1 MKITIDTEILQ
12 RNNLTL
18 GEFLVMLF
26 GYCDVKYKENFD
38 KLVEKS
44 IISKNLFD
52 KDSMVLS
59 NNTRDLIAKVLI
71 ESDAKVMGYEL
82 NFEELAKKLQD
93 IYPKGNKPGTTY
105 NWGDNTAVI
114 AFKLR
119 TLVAKY
125 GFIFTEKEAIKA
137 TKEYIESFE
146 DDNRNMK
153 LLKYFILRTSK
164 DDGIDSMF
172 MAIIENNR

>member
-12 RNNLTL
+12 RNELTL

-26 GYCDVKYKENFD
+26 GYRDFKYKENFD
-38 KLVEKS
+38 KLVEKNL
-44 IISKNLFD
+44 ISKNLFD

-71 ESDAKVMGYEL
+71 ESDAKVMGYDL

-93 IYPKGNKPGTTY
+93 LYPKGNKQGTTY
-105 NWGDNTAVI
+105 NWRDNTAVI

-125 GFIFTEKEAIKA
+125 GFIFTEDEAIKA
-137 TKEYIESFE
+137 TKEYVESFG
-146 DDNRNMK
+146 DDNKNMK

-164 DDGIDSMF
+164 NDDMDSIF
-172 MAIIENNR
+172 MTIIENNR

>member
-12 RNNLTL
+12 RNNFTL

-105 NWGDNTAVI
+105 NWGDNTTVI

-125 GFIFTEKEAIKA
+125 GFIFTEDEAIKA
-137 TKEYIESFE
+137 TKEYVESFE
-146 DDNRNMK
+146 DDNKNMK

-164 DDGIDSMF
+164 NDSIDSMF
-172 MAIIENNR
+172 MTIIENNR

>member
-82 NFEELAKKLQD
+82 SFEELAKKLQD

-105 NWGDNTAVI
+105 NWKDNTAVI

-125 GFIFTEKEAIKA
+125 GFIFTEDEAIKA
-137 TKEYIESFE
+137 TKEYVEFFE
-146 DDNRNMK
+146 DDNKNMK

-164 DDGIDSMF
+164 DDSIDSMF
-172 MAIIENNR
+172 MTIIENNR

>member
-38 KLVEKS
+38 KLIEKS
-44 IISKNLFD
+44 IISKNVFD

-71 ESDAKVMGYEL
+71 ESDAKVMGYDL

-105 NWGDNTAVI
+105 NWGNNTAVI

-125 GFIFTEKEAIKA
+125 CFIFTEDEAIKA
-137 TKEYIESFE
+137 TKEYVDSFE
-146 DDNRNMK
+146 DDNKNMK

-164 DDGIDSMF
+164 DDSIDSMF
-172 MAIIENNR
+172 MTIIENNR

>member
-38 KLVEKS
+38 KLIEKS
-44 IISKNLFD
+44 IISKNVFD

-71 ESDAKVMGYEL
+71 ESDAKVMGYDL

-105 NWGDNTAVI
+105 NWGDYTAVI

-125 GFIFTEKEAIKA
+125 GFIFTEDEAIKA
-137 TKEYIESFE
+137 TKEYVDSFE
-146 DDNRNMK
+146 DDNKNMK
-153 LLKYFILRTSK
+153 LLKYFILRISK
-164 DDGIDSMF
+164 DDSIDSMF
-172 MAIIENNR
+172 MTIIENNR

>member
-12 RNNLTL
+12 RNNFTL

-26 GYCDVKYKENFD
+26 GYCDVKYKGNFD

-105 NWGDNTAVI
+105 NWGDNTTVI

-125 GFIFTEKEAIKA
+125 GFIFTEDEAIKA
-137 TKEYIESFE
+137 TKEYVESFE
-146 DDNRNMK
+146 DDNKNMK

-164 DDGIDSMF
+164 NDSIDSMF
-172 MAIIENNR
+172 MTIIENNR

>member
-38 KLVEKS
+38 KLVEKNL
-44 IISKNLFD
+44 ISKNLFD

-71 ESDAKVMGYEL
+71 ESDVKVIGYDL

-93 IYPKGNKPGTTY
+93 IYPKGNKLGTTY
-105 NWGDNTAVI
+105 NWRDSTAVI

-125 GFIFTEKEAIKA
+125 GFIFTEEEAIKA
-137 TKEYIESFE
+137 TMEYVESFG
-146 DDNRNMK
+146 DDNKNMK

-164 DDGIDSMF
+164 DDSIDSMF
-172 MAIIENNR
+172 MTIIENNR

>member
-12 RNNLTL
+12 RNELTL

-26 GYCDVKYKENFD
+26 GFCDVKYKENFD
-38 KLVEKS
+38 RLVEKNL
-44 IISKNLFD
+44 ISKNLFD

-59 NNTRDLIAKVLI
+59 NNTRNLIAKVLI
-71 ESDAKVMGYEL
+71 ESDAKVMGYDL

-93 IYPKGNKPGTTY
+93 IYPKGNKQGTTY
-105 NWGDNTAVI
+105 TWRDNTAVI

-125 GFIFTEKEAIKA
+125 DFIFTEDEAIKA
-137 TKEYIESFE
+137 TKEYVDSFE
-146 DDNRNMK
+146 DDNKSMK

-164 DDGIDSMF
+164 NDDVDSMF
-172 MAIIENNR
+172 MTIIENNR

>member
-12 RNNLTL
+12 RTNLTF

-26 GYCDVKYKENFD
+26 GYCDTKYKENFD
-38 KLVEKS
+38 KLVEKNL
-44 IISKNLFD
+44 ISKNLFD

-71 ESDAKVMGYEL
+71 ESDAKVMGYDL
-82 NFEELAKKLQD
+82 NFEELARKLQD
-93 IYPKGNKPGTTY
+93 IYPQGNKPGTTY
-105 NWGDNTAVI
+105 NWRDNTAVI

-125 GFIFTEKEAIKA
+125 GFIFTEDEAIKA
-137 TKEYIESFE
+137 TKEYVESFE
-146 DDNRNMK
+146 DDNKSMK

-164 DDGIDSMF
+164 DDSIDSMF
-172 MAIIENNR
+172 MTIIENNR

>member
-12 RNNLTL
+12 RNNFTL

-26 GYCDVKYKENFD
+26 GYCDVKYKGNFD

-105 NWGDNTAVI
+105 NWGDNTTVI

-125 GFIFTEKEAIKA
+125 GFIFTEDEAIKA
-137 TKEYIESFE
+137 TKEYVESFE
-146 DDNRNMK
+146 DDNKNMK

-164 DDGIDSMF
+164 DDSIDSMF
-172 MAIIENNR
+172 MTIIENNR

>member
-12 RNNLTL
+12 RTNLTF

-26 GYCDVKYKENFD
+26 GYCDTKYKENFD
-38 KLVEKS
+38 KLVEKNL
-44 IISKNLFD
+44 ISKNLFD

-71 ESDAKVMGYEL
+71 ESDAKVMGYDL

-105 NWGDNTAVI
+105 NWKDNAAVI

-125 GFIFTEKEAIKA
+125 GFIFTEDEAIKA
-137 TKEYIESFE
+137 TKEYVESFK
-146 DDNRNMK
+146 DDNKNMK

-164 DDGIDSMF
+164 DDSIDSMF
-172 MAIIENNR
+172 MTIIENNR

>member
-12 RNNLTL
+12 RTNLTF

-26 GYCDVKYKENFD
+26 GYCDTKYKENFD
-38 KLVEKS
+38 KLVEKNL
-44 IISKNLFD
+44 ISKNLFD

-71 ESDAKVMGYEL
+71 ESDAKVMGYDL

-93 IYPKGNKPGTTY
+93 IYPQGNKPGTTY
-105 NWGDNTAVI
+105 NWKDNIAVI

-125 GFIFTEKEAIKA
+125 GFIFTEDEAIKA
-137 TKEYIESFE
+137 TKEYVESFE
-146 DDNRNMK
+146 DDNKSMK

-164 DDGIDSMF
+164 DDSIDSMF
-172 MAIIENNR
+172 MTIIENNR

>member
-12 RNNLTL
+12 RNNFTL

-26 GYCDVKYKENFD
+26 GYCDVKYKKNFD

-59 NNTRDLIAKVLI
+59 NNTRNLIAKVLI
-71 ESDAKVMGYEL
+71 ESDAKVMGYDL
-82 NFEELAKKLQD
+82 NFEELAKKLQG
-93 IYPKGNKPGTTY
+93 IYPKGNKQGTTY
-105 NWGDNTAVI
+105 TWRDNTAVI

-125 GFIFTEKEAIKA
+125 GFIFTEDEAIKA
-137 TKEYIESFE
+137 TKEYVESFE
-146 DDNRNMK
+146 DDNKNMK

-164 DDGIDSMF
+164 DDDIDSMF
-172 MAIIENNR
+172 MTIIENNR

>member
-12 RNNLTL
+12 RNELTL

-26 GYCDVKYKENFD
+26 GYCDFKYKENFD
-38 KLVEKS
+38 KLVEKNL
-44 IISKNLFD
+44 ISKNLFD

-71 ESDAKVMGYEL
+71 ESDAKVMGYDL

-93 IYPKGNKPGTTY
+93 LYPKGNKQGTTY
-105 NWGDNTAVI
+105 NWRDNTAVI

-125 GFIFTEKEAIKA
+125 GFIFTEDEAIKA
-137 TKEYIESFE
+137 TKEYVESFG
-146 DDNRNMK
+146 DDNKNMK

-164 DDGIDSMF
+164 NDDMDSIF
-172 MAIIENNR
+172 MTIIESNR

>member
-18 GEFLVMLF
+18 GELLVMLF

-38 KLVEKS
+38 KLIEKS
-44 IISKNLFD
+44 IISKNVFD

-71 ESDAKVMGYEL
+71 ESDAKVMGYDL

-125 GFIFTEKEAIKA
+125 GFIFTEDEAIKA
-137 TKEYIESFE
+137 TKEYVDSFE
-146 DDNRNMK
+146 DDNKNMK

-164 DDGIDSMF
+164 DDSIDSMF
-172 MAIIENNR
+172 MTIIENNR

>member
-12 RNNLTL
+12 RTNLTF

-26 GYCDVKYKENFD
+26 GYCDTKYKENFD
-38 KLVEKS
+38 KLVEKNL
-44 IISKNLFD
+44 ISKNLFD

-59 NNTRDLIAKVLI
+59 NNTRDLIGKVLI
-71 ESDAKVMGYEL
+71 ESDAKVMGYDF
-82 NFEELAKKLQD
+82 NFEELARKLQD
-93 IYPKGNKPGTTY
+93 IYPQGNKPGTTY
-105 NWGDNTAVI
+105 NWRDNTAVI

-125 GFIFTEKEAIKA
+125 GFIFTEDEAIKA
-137 TKEYIESFE
+137 TKEYVESFE
-146 DDNRNMK
+146 DDNKSMK

-164 DDGIDSMF
+164 DDSIDSMF
-172 MAIIENNR
+172 MTIIENNR

>member
-12 RNNLTL
+12 RNNFTL

-26 GYCDVKYKENFD
+26 GYCDVKYKGNFD

-105 NWGDNTAVI
+105 NWGDNTTVI

-125 GFIFTEKEAIKA
+125 GFIFTEDEAIKA
-137 TKEYIESFE
+137 TKEYVESFE
-146 DDNRNMK
+146 DDNKNMK

-164 DDGIDSMF
+164 DDSIDSMF
-172 MAIIENNR
+172 MTIIETNR

>member
-1 MKITIDTEILQ
+1 MKITIGTEILQ

-38 KLVEKS
+38 KLVEKNL
-44 IISKNLFD
+44 ISKNLFD

-71 ESDAKVMGYEL
+71 ESDAKVMGYDL

-93 IYPKGNKPGTTY
+93 VYPQGNKQGTTY
-105 NWGDNTAVI
+105 NWRDNTEVI

-125 GFIFTEKEAIKA
+125 GFIFTEDEAIKA
-137 TKEYIESFE
+137 TKEYVESFE
-146 DDNRNMK
+146 GDNKNMK

-164 DDGIDSMF
+164 NDDMDSMF
-172 MAIIENNR
+172 MTIIENNR

>member
-93 IYPKGNKPGTTY
+93 IYPKDNKPGTTY

-125 GFIFTEKEAIKA
+125 G
-137 TKEYIESFE
+137 
-146 DDNRNMK
+146 
-153 LLKYFILRTSK
+153 
-164 DDGIDSMF
+164 
-172 MAIIENNR
+172 

>member
-1 MKITIDTEILQ
+1 MKITINTEILQ

-26 GYCDVKYKENFD
+26 GYCDAKYKENFD

-71 ESDAKVMGYEL
+71 ESDAKVMGYDL

-93 IYPKGNKPGTTY
+93 IYPQGNKPGTTY
-105 NWGDNTAVI
+105 NWKDNTAVI

-125 GFIFTEKEAIKA
+125 GFIFTEDEAIKA
-137 TKEYIESFE
+137 TKEYVESFE
-146 DDNRNMK
+146 DDNKNMK

-164 DDGIDSMF
+164 DDSIDSMF
-172 MAIIENNR
+172 MTIIENNR

>member
-12 RNNLTL
+12 RNNLTI

-44 IISKNLFD
+44 IINKNLFD

-59 NNTRDLIAKVLI
+59 NNTRDLIARVLI
-71 ESDAKVMGYEL
+71 ESDAKVMGYDL

-93 IYPKGNKPGTTY
+93 IYPQGNKPGTTY
-105 NWGDNTAVI
+105 NWKDNTAVI

-125 GFIFTEKEAIKA
+125 GFIFTEDEAIKA
-137 TKEYIESFE
+137 TKEYVESFE
-146 DDNRNMK
+146 DDNKNMK

-164 DDGIDSMF
+164 DDSIDSMF
-172 MAIIENNR
+172 MTIIENNR

>member
-12 RNNLTL
+12 RTNLTF

-26 GYCDVKYKENFD
+26 GYYGVKYKENFD
-38 KLVEKS
+38 KLVEKNL
-44 IISKNLFD
+44 ISKNLFD

-59 NNTRDLIAKVLI
+59 NNTRDLIAMVLI
-71 ESDAKVMGYEL
+71 ESDTKVMGYDL
-82 NFEELAKKLQD
+82 NFEELARKLQD
-93 IYPKGNKPGTTY
+93 IYPQGNKQGTTY
-105 NWGDNTAVI
+105 NWRDCTEVI

-125 GFIFTEKEAIKA
+125 DFIFTEDEAIKA
-137 TKEYIESFE
+137 TKEYVESFE
-146 DDNRNMK
+146 DDNKSMK

-164 DDGIDSMF
+164 NDDIDSMF
-172 MAIIENNR
+172 MTIIENNR

>member
-12 RNNLTL
+12 RNNLTF

-26 GYCDVKYKENFD
+26 GYCNVKYKENFD
-38 KLVEKS
+38 KLVEKNL
-44 IISKNLFD
+44 ISKNLFD

-71 ESDAKVMGYEL
+71 ESDAKVMGYDL

-93 IYPKGNKPGTTY
+93 IYPKGNKQGTTY
-105 NWGDNTAVI
+105 NWRDSAAVI

-119 TLVAKY
+119 TIVAKY
-125 GFIFTEKEAIKA
+125 GFIFTEDEAIKA
-137 TKEYIESFE
+137 TKEYVESFE
-146 DDNRNMK
+146 DNNKNMK

-164 DDGIDSMF
+164 DDSIDSMF
-172 MAIIENNR
+172 MTIIENNR

>member
-1 MKITIDTEILQ
+1 MKISIDTEILQ

-26 GYCDVKYKENFD
+26 GYSDVKYKENFD
-38 KLVEKS
+38 KLVEKNL
-44 IISKNLFD
+44 ISKNLFD

-71 ESDAKVMGYEL
+71 ESDAKVMGYDL

-93 IYPKGNKPGTTY
+93 IYPQGNKQGTTY
-105 NWGDNTAVI
+105 NWRDSTAVI

-125 GFIFTEKEAIKA
+125 GFIFTEEEAVKA
-137 TKEYIESFE
+137 TKEYVESF
-146 DDNRNMK
+146 DDDKKNMR
-153 LLKYFILRTSK
+153 LLKYFILRTNKNGS
-164 DDGIDSMF
+164 IDSMF
-172 MAIIENNR
+172 MTIIENNR

>member
-38 KLVEKS
+38 KLIEKS
-44 IISKNLFD
+44 IISKNVFD

-71 ESDAKVMGYEL
+71 ESDAKVMGYDL

-125 GFIFTEKEAIKA
+125 GFIFTEDEAIKA
-137 TKEYIESFE
+137 TKEYVDSFE
-146 DDNRNMK
+146 DDNKNMK

-164 DDGIDSMF
+164 DDSIDSMF
-172 MAIIENNR
+172 MTIIENNR

>member
-12 RNNLTL
+12 RNNFTL

-26 GYCDVKYKENFD
+26 GYCDVKYKGNFD

-71 ESDAKVMGYEL
+71 ESDVKVMGYEL

-93 IYPKGNKPGTTY
+93 IYPKGNKLGTTY
-105 NWGDNTAVI
+105 NWGDNTTVI

-125 GFIFTEKEAIKA
+125 GFIFTEDEAIKA
-137 TKEYIESFE
+137 TKEYVESFE
-146 DDNRNMK
+146 DDNKNMR

-164 DDGIDSMF
+164 DGSIDSMF
-172 MAIIENNR
+172 MTIIENNR

>member
-26 GYCDVKYKENFD
+26 GYCDAKYKENFD

-125 GFIFTEKEAIKA
+125 GFIFTEDEAIKA
-137 TKEYIESFE
+137 TKEYVDSFE
-146 DDNRNMK
+146 DDNKNMK

-164 DDGIDSMF
+164 DDSIDSMF

>member
-12 RNNLTL
+12 RNNFTL

-26 GYCDVKYKENFD
+26 GYCDVKYKGNFD

-105 NWGDNTAVI
+105 NWGDNTTVI

-125 GFIFTEKEAIKA
+125 GFIFTEDEAIKA
-137 TKEYIESFE
+137 TKEYVESFE
-146 DDNRNMK
+146 DDNKNMR

-164 DDGIDSMF
+164 DDSIDSMF
-172 MAIIENNR
+172 MTIIENNR

>member
-18 GEFLVMLF
+18 GEFLVILF

-125 GFIFTEKEAIKA
+125 DFIFTEDEAIKA
-137 TKEYIESFE
+137 TKEYVESFE
-146 DDNRNMK
+146 DDNKNMK

-164 DDGIDSMF
+164 DDSIDSMF
-172 MAIIENNR
+172 MTIIENNR